1 MFSTLPHLG
10 HNRILPYVQVAHISS
25 LEQAEVRLQLA
36 EAHAAGA
43 ELRAKLE
50 AAEAALGL
58 ERARRARPSV

>member
-1 MFSTLPHLG
+1 
-10 HNRILPYVQVAHISS
+10 LPYVQVAHISS